1 VSLRRF
7 VKPRCIHNYRAFRL
21 RSLYLF
27 CEIDVCRFITILT
40 LGCFGAFA
48 CQPKVTRIHDGSTL
62 PDRPINTE
70 AYASYLKGRLLEHDG
85 NVRAATLEYVAAL
98 KADPKAAEVH
108 VRLGAMHC
116 EGLSEVS
123 ERAFGRAE
131 SIDPNNVSLW
141 QERANCALKTGRF
154 ELARQF
160 AARALHLNPNAPRS
174 CHLLIV
180 ANIQDR
186 PLKESSLDSSIPPE
200 IRANR
205 RREAL
210 TLAWSCVSQ
219 HPKDSYGWHL
229 LSMLYSGS
237 VRESLLAEAA
247 KQTRQ
252 WDVPNHPPNLSNRNP
267 TLYEPTGE
275 TRKTNWDIARANL
288 SLTQAL
294 YRGNSIEASKA
305 ARILRLNTL
314 QFAIRAYELGAF
326 ELAYTEANRA
336 FHVAPDNADAWALT
350 FVLSEIL
357 GKSETFSE
365 LFATG
370 VPTTK
375 PREPVVIKALETLA
389 SRQSIPFSPQ

>member
-1 VSLRRF
+1 LR
-7 VKPRCIHNYRAFRL
+7 
-21 RSLYLF
+21 
-27 CEIDVCRFITILT
+27 
-40 LGCFGAFA
+40 
-48 CQPKVTRIHDGSTL
+48 
-62 PDRPINTE
+62 
-70 AYASYLKGRLLEHDG
+70 GRLLEHDG
-85 NVRAATLEYVAAL
+85 NVQAATLEYVAAL

-116 EGLSEVS
+116 EDPGHVS
-123 ERAFGRAE
+123 ERAFDRAE

-160 AARALHLNPNAPRS
+160 AARALHLNPNAARS

-186 PLKESSLDSSIPPE
+186 PLKKSSLDSSIPLE
-200 IRANR
+200 IPANR
-205 RREAL
+205 REEAL
-210 TLAWSCVSQ
+210 TYAWSCVSQ

-252 WDVPNHPPNLSNRNP
+252 LDVASHLPTPSNENQIF
-267 TLYEPTGE
+267 YESTGE
-275 TRKTNWDIARANL
+275 SKKPNWDIARANL
-288 SLTQAL
+288 SLKSAL
-294 YRGNSIEASKA
+294 NRGNSIEASKA
-305 ARILRLNTL
+305 ARILRLNTM

-326 ELAYTEANRA
+326 EIAYAEANRA
-336 FHVAPDNADAWALT
+336 FRVAPDNADAWTLT

-357 GKSETFSE
+357 NKSETLTE
-365 LFATG
+365 LFTTG

-375 PREPVVIKALETLA
+375 PREPVVIEALETLA
-389 SRQSIPFSPQ
+389 KRQSIPFSPQ